1 MPKAPQWTTERTL
14 PTASP
19 CSKPSCHTR
28 LPGLLRGAAT
38 AEDAEHLRAAFTR
51 SLTADRLPLIV
62 DLGSLEYADSTLLGL
77 LLAARARTASTLSV
91 PSVPPW
97 TAA

>member
-1 MPKAPQWTTERTL
+1 MDYRADPPDRLTLLETFMPYPAARIM
-14 PTASP
+14 
-19 CSKPSCHTR
+19 
-28 LPGLLRGAAT
+28 LLRGVVT
-38 AEDAEHLRAAFTR
+38 AEDAEHLRAAFVR
-51 SLTADRLPLIV
+51 SLTADRFPLIV